1 MTIWNLIARTAARPA
16 VANWLI
22 RRAIKTPYLHLP
34 SNDNPSYME
43 RFWVFNP
50 YDRVTNKPR
59 WRFCPWSIRI
69 HHIKREDYDRDLHDH
84 PWNARTIILKG
95 WYTEKRLISLT
106 DPAAAI
112 CLADLAQFTPV
123 DKAIAT
129 EHFCRNPGDTAKLG
143 FGEYHSITDVADGG
157 VWTLFISGPWRGV
170 WGFLVD
176 GHKVPWKTY
185 LGIPEKGDISNET
198 PAGAQPPSEGAPQF
212 HTGGYVSNRLSPDQ
226 EHLLDLWQRRLD
238 TPASTLTPDEERS
251 LAWARQRVQRIDAE
265 EARELRKG
273 DPVAK
278 EFANVYVQVV
288 NERGSVIEHHN
299 VVPIGKMGIP
309 DTLLPSRLPMWDECR
324 GQARDTEEDAN
335 HQLAAYAGAI
345 ASLTPAVQ
353 QPRHPLTNIATWQHG
368 CSCAPTNN
376 PVECSECTLGL
387 IASIEA
393 WFKWQQGRAAK

>member
-43 RFWVFNP
+43 RYWVFNP

-59 WRFCPWSIRI
+59 WRLIPWSIRI

-95 WYTEKRLISLT
+95 WYTEKRLIPLT
-106 DPAAAI
+106 DPAAAM
-112 CLADLAQFTPV
+112 CLADIAQFVPV
-123 DKAIAT
+123 DRAIAT
-129 EHFCRNPGDTAKLG
+129 QHFCRKPGDTAKLG
-143 FGEYHSITDVADGG
+143 FGEYHAITDVADGG

-198 PAGAQPPSEGAPQF
+198 PAAAQRPSEPAP
-212 HTGGYVSNRLSPDQ
+212 VANRLSPEQ
-226 EHLLDLWQRRLD
+226 EHLLGLWQRRLD
-238 TPASTLTPDEERS
+238 NHGEELTAEQS
-251 LAWARQRVQRIDAE
+251 QAMARCDQRQGNPLLVRDFGTD
-265 EARELRKG
+265 RRKS
-273 DPVAK
+273 DPVAR
-278 EFANVYVQVV
+278 EFADMYVEVV
-288 NERGSVIEHHN
+288 NERGRVIEHHN
-299 VVPIGKMGIP
+299 VVPIGKMGTV
-309 DTLLPSRLPMWDECR
+309 DTLLPSHLPMWDECR
-324 GQARDTEEDAN
+324 GQAGDTEEDAN
-335 HQLAAYAGAI
+335 QQLVAYAGAI
-345 ASLTPAVQ
+345 ASLTPVEQ
-353 QPRHPLTNIATWQHG
+353 HPRHPLTNIARWQHG
-368 CSCAPTNN
+368 CSCAPTNS

>member
-34 SNDNPSYME
+34 SNANPSYME
-43 RFWVFNP
+43 RYWVFNP

-95 WYTEKRLISLT
+95 WYTEKRRLELT
-106 DPAAAI
+106 DPMLTHA
-112 CLADLAQFTPV
+112 LADLAKIMPV
-123 DKAIAT
+123 VNAEAT
-129 EHFCRNPGDTAKLG
+129 QHFLRQPGDTAKLG
-143 FGEYHSITDVADGG
+143 FGEYHAITDVADGG

-176 GHKVPWKTY
+176 GVKIPWKTY

-198 PAGAQPPSEGAPQF
+198 PAAAQPPSEPAPIA
-212 HTGGYVSNRLSPDQ
+212 NRLTPEQ
-226 EHLLDLWQRRLD
+226 EHLLGLWQQRLD
-238 TPASTLTPDEERS
+238 NHGQTLTAEQHHTLARCEQRS
-251 LAWARQRVQRIDAE
+251 TDQLVIRDFGSDR
-265 EARELRKG
+265 RKS

-278 EFANVYVQVV
+278 EFANMYVEVV
-288 NERGSVIEHHN
+288 NERGRVIEHHN
-299 VVPIGKMGIP
+299 VVPMPKRTP
-309 DTLLPSRLPMWDECR
+309 DILRPSNLPMWDSCT
-324 GQARDTEEDAN
+324 GQAADAEEDAN
-335 HQLAAYAGAI
+335 HQLVAYAGAI
-345 ASLTPAVQ
+345 ASLKPAKQ
-353 QPRHPLTNIATWQHG
+353 RPCHPLTNIAKWQHG

-376 PVECSECTLGL
+376 PVECSDCTLGL

-393 WFKWQQGRAAK
+393 WFKWQQGGAQ